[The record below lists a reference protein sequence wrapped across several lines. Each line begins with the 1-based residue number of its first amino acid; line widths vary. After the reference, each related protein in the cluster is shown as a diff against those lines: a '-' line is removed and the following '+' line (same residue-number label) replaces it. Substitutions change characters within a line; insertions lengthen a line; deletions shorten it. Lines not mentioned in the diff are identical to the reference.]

1 MSYKLDTQIQTST
14 VYLDSNNC
22 ISREPFFKY
31 QLATPLKCPT
41 ACRLLIS
48 VIGVSLPNVIMN
60 ITEHNNKLSFQI
72 LTSTGVSVLI
82 YTLTFPPGIYSA
94 WSFRDYINGQTV
106 APANAVQC
114 VYDEKQFKFSFVS
127 TNRFQVFTNESK
139 PTTCGALIGAAKDIN
154 NEFIYPIV
162 YSSSPAYTVYMPST
176 VNFIPTS
183 YVFVKIN
190 SLSLSNINSRGD
202 INDTLLRFPVNCEYG
217 QMIQY
222 RPTET
227 NRYLVNRNNIN
238 EFQLRLEDI
247 HNNPLGIP
255 SGVEL
260 QVILKVEFI
269 FPPEQL
275 SYEVGTISHFFKEN
289 PITDVEENNDEESK
303 DEL

>member
-1 MSYKLDTQIQTST
+1 MSYKLDTQIQTAT

-22 ISREPFFKY
+22 ISREPFYKY
-31 QLATPLKCPT
+31 QLATPIKCPT

-60 ITEHNNKLSFQI
+60 VTEHNNTISFQ
-72 LTSTGVSVLI
+72 
-82 YTLTFPPGIYSA
+82 TLTAGGSPVFSYRITFPVGIYSA
-94 WSFRDYINGQTV
+94 WSFRDYINNRTTPFDKV
-106 APANAVQC
+106 KC

-127 TNRFQVFTNESK
+127 TSRFEIMNEFLY
-139 PTTCGALIGAAKDIN
+139 PTTCGALIGAAKNIN
-154 NEFIYPIV
+154 NEFIYPIQ
-162 YSSSPAYTVYMPST
+162 YTDQPAFTVYMPST
-176 VNFIPTS
+176 VNFIPTP

-227 NRYLVNRNNIN
+227 NRYLVNKNNIN
-238 EFQLRLEDI
+238 EFNLRLEDI
-247 HNNPLGIP
+247 HNNPLAIP
-255 SGVEL
+255 PGVEL
-260 QVILKVEFI
+260 QVILKIEFI

-289 PITDVEENNDEESK
+289 PITEAEPDDDDDEVEG
-303 DEL
+303 L

>member
-1 MSYKLDTQIQTST
+1 MSYKIDTQIQTAT
-14 VYLDSNNC
+14 VYLDSTNC
-22 ISREPFFKY
+22 ISREPFYKY

-60 ITEHNNKLSFQI
+60 ITEYNNKLSFQI

-94 WSFRDYINGQTV
+94 WSFRDYINSQTV

-127 TNRFQVFTNESK
+127 TFRFQIFTNESK
-139 PTTCGALIGAAKDIN
+139 PTTCGSLIGAAKDIN

-176 VNFIPTS
+176 VNFIPTP

-190 SLSLSNINSRGD
+190 SISLSNINSRGD

-222 RPTET
+222 RPTEQT
-227 NRYLVNRNNIN
+227 RFLIQRSDIASVELY
-238 EFQLRLEDI
+238 LEDI
-247 HNNPLGIP
+247 HNNRLSIP

-260 QVILKVEFI
+260 QVILKFEYVY
-269 FPPEQL
+269 PAPEQ
-275 SYEVGTISHFFKEN
+275 SAYDAGTIPHYFRTN
-289 PITDVEENNDEESK
+289 PPADNVNEDDGGIGDA
-303 DEL
+303 